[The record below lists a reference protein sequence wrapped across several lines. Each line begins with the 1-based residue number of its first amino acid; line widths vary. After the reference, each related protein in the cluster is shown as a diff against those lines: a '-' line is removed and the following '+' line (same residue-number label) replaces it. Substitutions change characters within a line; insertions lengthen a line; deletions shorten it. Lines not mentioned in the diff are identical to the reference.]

1 MYKVVINIEV
11 KKIIKKPNIE
21 NTKFSLFFEN
31 VLAKVDVILTPV
43 APSVAFKLSDVK
55 TPIEL
60 YLEDIFT
67 ISANLAG
74 IPAISLPGGL
84 LDNLPVGVQFMG
96 KPFDEETLIKVADA
110 LEKKI
115 GRLNLPKLD

>member
-1 MYKVVINIEV
+1 MMEN
-11 KKIIKKPNIE
+11 KKGILYLVPTPIGNMEDITYRALRILNE
-21 NTKFSLFFEN
+21 
-31 VLAKVDVILTPV
+31 VDVILTPV
-43 APSVAFKLSDVK
+43 APSVAFKLSDTK

-74 IPAISLPGGL
+74 VPAISLPGGL
-84 LDNLPVGVQFMG
+84 VDNLPVGVQFMG